1 MGDWVITTA
10 IKQYNVWYNYT
21 DKINDITLSIN
32 ISPSQLNDNT
42 IIETVTQVLKETQIP
57 TQNIIF
63 ELTETAVMKKAL
75 DNNSVLQIF
84 LMELGIRLSID
95 DFGTGYSSLT
105 YLKKLPIKELKI
117 DKSFIDD
124 IGIHKNSEVII
135 KAILNLGLTLE
146 VDVVAEGV
154 ENKRQIDFL
163 KENHCKIVQ
172 GYYFSRPLTAQ
183 QMLGFLNKD

>member
-1 MGDWVITTA
+1 
-10 IKQYNVWYNYT
+10 
-21 DKINDITLSIN
+21 
-32 ISPSQLNDNT
+32 
-42 IIETVTQVLKETQIP
+42 
-57 TQNIIF
+57 
-63 ELTETAVMKKAL
+63 MKKAL